1 MKQDTG
7 GSGPAISNHQ
17 LAFLYM
23 ILAVGAAFD
32 PPKSDTFVSLA
43 QLALAQDSIFTHASL
58 ATLQTILLMLI
69 FFNNGRQGNKVPDES
84 WGLCGLAISV
94 AHTIGLR
101 ELETR
106 QILINLTIDR
116 CRSGWS

>member
-1 MKQDTG
+1 MRQNTG

-17 LAFLYM
+17 LAFFYM

-101 ELETR
+101 ELWGCGEFS
-106 QILINLTIDR
+106 LI
-116 CRSGWS
+116 

>member
-1 MKQDTG
+1 MDLEQDIIRPMNQNTG

-17 LAFLYM
+17 LALFYM

-32 PPKSDTFVSLA
+32 PPKSDTYVSLA
-43 QLALAQDSIFTHASL
+43 QLALAQDSIFTRASL

-101 ELETR
+101 GL
-106 QILINLTIDR
+106 
-116 CRSGWS
+116 